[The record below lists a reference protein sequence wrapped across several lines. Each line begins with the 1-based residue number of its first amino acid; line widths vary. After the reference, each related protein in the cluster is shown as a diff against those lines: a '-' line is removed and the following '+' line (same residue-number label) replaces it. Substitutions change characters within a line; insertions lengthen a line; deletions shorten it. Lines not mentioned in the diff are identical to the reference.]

1 MWGPLLDVN
10 LYYYNNRSPDPPVIY
25 NPNTMRELVKY
36 VSDLE
41 ITQGRLAGNYFDP
54 LPWQKQ
60 FMREAFKPGVAT
72 AALSVG
78 RGNGKTALLSGIAC
92 ATLDGPL
99 MVPRG
104 ETLIVAST
112 FEQARIAF
120 EHVVAFMG
128 PRISNPVWRVWDTAQ
143 SGRVENRE
151 TGARVR
157 VLGSDPRRAHGLA
170 PCLILADEPAQWDP
184 NKSDRML
191 AALRT
196 AAGKQPS
203 CKFVAIG
210 TKPAQ
215 DEHWFAR
222 MLTGGAD
229 HAQCHAADAEDNPFV
244 RKTWRKA
251 NPSLA
256 RMPDLLDAIR
266 VEAAEAKTDP
276 AALAMFKSLR
286 LNLGTWDTT
295 RAFLIDH
302 DAWARA
308 EGDMPRTGELVMGLD
323 LGSGASMSAVAA
335 CWAGTGRLE
344 CISAFPSQPSLGE
357 RGLADGVGGLYVTM
371 QQTGDLL
378 TLGDHVVQI
387 DRLLEAAFS
396 RFGYPGVILCDRWR
410 EAELLDALSSIGAS
424 TVPVIT
430 RGQGFRDGGEDVRH
444 FQRAILS
451 GQVRPQKSL
460 LLRSAMAEAV
470 TVSDPAGNRKIT
482 KRRDRSRDDAAVA
495 ACLAGAHVHRLLSAP
510 VEDGPGFV
518 RAAI

>member
-1 MWGPLLDVN
+1 MLDVN
-10 LYYYNNRSPDPPVIY
+10 LYYYNNRSPCPPILY
-25 NPNTMRELVKY
+25 NANTMRELIKY
-36 VSDLE
+36 VSGLE

-72 AALSVG
+72 AALSIG

-92 ATLDGPL
+92 ATLDGP
-99 MVPRG
+99 MSRRRG

-112 FEQARIAF
+112 FEQARISF
-120 EHVVAFMG
+120 EHVLAFMG
-128 PRISNPVWRVWDTAQ
+128 PCLSNAVWRVWDTAQ

-191 AALRT
+191 SALRT
-196 AAGKQPS
+196 AAGKQPD
-203 CKFVAIG
+203 CKFIALG

-222 MLTGGAD
+222 MLAGGAD
-229 HAQCHAADAEDNPFV
+229 YSQCHAADAEDNPFAV
-244 RKTWRKA
+244 KTWRKA

-256 RMPDLLDAIR
+256 RMPDLKEALRA
-266 VEAAEAKTDP
+266 EAAEAKVDP
-276 AALAMFKSLR
+276 AALARFKSLR
-286 LNLGTWDTT
+286 LNLGTFDTT
-295 RAFLIDH
+295 RQFLIDH

-308 EGDMPRTGELVMGLD
+308 EGDMPRTGGLALGLD

-344 CISAFPSQPSLGE
+344 CIAAFPSQPSLGE

-371 QQTGDLL
+371 AETGDLL

-430 RGQGFRDGGEDVRH
+430 RGQGFRDGGEDVRC
-444 FQRAILS
+444 FQRGIL
-451 GQVRPQKSL
+451 GGVIRPVQSL
-460 LLRSAMAEAV
+460 LLRSAMGEAV
-470 TVSDPAGNRKIT
+470 TQSDPAGNLKIN
-482 KRRDRSRDDAAVA
+482 KRRERSRDDAAVA
-495 ACLAGAHVHRLLSAP
+495 ACLAGAYTQRLLTAP